1 MIEVD
6 AMENQLSNGEG
17 DNVGMGDF
25 AINKKASME

>member
-6 AMENQLSNGEG
+6 AMENQLRNGEG
-17 DNVGMGDF
+17 DNVEMGGF